1 MRDKAKPTKEIVKD
15 VKIKLFPDKFVTTDV
30 SNHLAIKELKQLY
43 LDQLRENGKDTTG
56 MEVENLRFFCLGKE
70 LVDDLFVY
78 SYELKDEITI

>member
-1 MRDKAKPTKEIVKD
+1 M
-15 VKIKLFPDKFVTTDV
+15 TTDV